1 RRARL
6 GRGRRR
12 RGGGR
17 HPHRPAAR
25 HARPAPRRRGDRRRL
40 DLGGGTR
47 GDAAQ
52 DAPAPRRVARA
63 VMGQPDAHA
72 ARVTPELPAPN
83 RSALFPALFTDELV
97 RAGVQHACVT
107 PGSRSTPLVL
117 ALASHPALRVWPHLD
132 ERCAAFFALGL
143 AKATRLPVAL
153 ACTSGT
159 AAANF
164 LPAVVEAFHTR
175 APLIV
180 LTADRP
186 PELPD
191 CAAQPIG
198 APRLLGATAAGSGGG
213 GAPGARPEARG
224 GARRLA
230 CRAGAAATGPP
241 AGPVHLTLPFREP
254 LTPEVANLP
263 APLAPDL
270 ASHGRF
276 HGPWTWVPAAH
287 PELDAAAAAEV
298 TLMLAEARRPLVV

>member
-1 RRARL
+1 L
-6 GRGRRR
+6 CPVLCTDGRGR
-12 RGGGR
+12 
-17 HPHRPAAR
+17 
-25 HARPAPRRRGDRRRL
+25 
-40 DLGGGTR
+40 
-47 GDAAQ
+47 
-52 DAPAPRRVARA
+52 
-63 VMGQPDAHA
+63 
-72 ARVTPELPAPN
+72 
-83 RSALFPALFTDELV
+83 
-97 RAGVQHACVT
+97 AGAQHACVT
-107 PGSRSTPLVL
+107 PGSRSAPL
-117 ALASHPALRVWPHLD
+117 ALALAAHPALRLWTHLD

-186 PELPD
+186 PELRE
-191 CAAQPIG
+191 CG
-198 APRLLGATAAGSGGG
+198 APQTIDQLRLFGAHVRWFVEVGT
-213 GAPGARPEARG
+213 PEATPEAMRWAG
-224 GARRLA
+224 TLA
-230 CRAGAAATGPP
+230 CGAVAAAIGPP
-241 AGPVHLTLPFREP
+241 AGPVHLNLPFREP

-287 PELDAAAAAEV
+287 PELDAAA
-298 TLMLAEARRPLVV
+298 